1 VPLTIYYD
9 DNILYSRSKLSER
22 ETETR
27 KDRDPV
33 EPSKAIHRASE
44 QGETIMNEHE
54 CGCSQ
59 ATSINEL
66 CPKCRAD
73 YEEYLTVMAMLRKS
87 AANSEPAE
95 VKHGDAA

>member
-1 VPLTIYYD
+1 MD
-9 DNILYSRSKLSER
+9 
-22 ETETR
+22 
-27 KDRDPV
+27 
-33 EPSKAIHRASE
+33 
-44 QGETIMNEHE
+44 EHE

-73 YEEYLTVMAMLRKS
+73 YEEYLAVMAMLLAS
-87 AANSEPAE
+87 VAQSEPAE